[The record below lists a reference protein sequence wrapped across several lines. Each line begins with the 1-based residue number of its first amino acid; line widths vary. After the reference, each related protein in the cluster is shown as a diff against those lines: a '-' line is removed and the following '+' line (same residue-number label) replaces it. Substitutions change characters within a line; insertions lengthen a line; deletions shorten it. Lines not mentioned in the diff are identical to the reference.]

1 MARHIVALAITSD
14 APDEQLDQATHH
26 MSAAFNSLL
35 AAVREFDA
43 TAPLLP
49 NDAPIPAARRLLT
62 S

>member
-1 MARHIVALAITSD
+1 MARRIAALAITSG
-14 APDEQLDQATHH
+14 APDEQLEQATHH
-26 MSAAFNSLL
+26 MSDAFNSLL
-35 AAVREFDA
+35 IAVRDFDA